1 LRQRESQ
8 LEKTVIQRTALL
20 RELTNHLETVRE
32 EEKRAIARELHDNMG
47 ASLTALS
54 MHLEGVY
61 QILPPD
67 EKWAIARPACRG

>member
-1 LRQRESQ
+1 IGISTDITERKQAEDELRERESR
-8 LEKTVIQRTALL
+8 LEKTVIERTALL

-61 QILPPD
+61 
-67 EKWAIARPACRG
+67 